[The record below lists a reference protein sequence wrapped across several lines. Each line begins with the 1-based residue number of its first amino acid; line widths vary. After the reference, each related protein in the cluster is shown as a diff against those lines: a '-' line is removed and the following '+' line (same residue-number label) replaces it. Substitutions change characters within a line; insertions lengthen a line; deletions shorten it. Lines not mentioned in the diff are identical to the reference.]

1 MKGSSKRTCGNSMSP
16 LGGGGGG
23 GGGLQKKDLGAASPT
38 LLTGVKL
45 QLQRRLFKPSG
56 EISSLT

>member
-1 MKGSSKRTCGNSMSP
+1 MKGNSKRTSGNSMSP
-16 LGGGGGG
+16 LGGGEV
-23 GGGLQKKDLGAASPT
+23 QKKDLGAASPT

-45 QLQRRLFKPSG
+45 QPQRRLFKPST

>member
-1 MKGSSKRTCGNSMSP
+1 MKGNSKRTSGNSMSL

-23 GGGLQKKDLGAASPT
+23 VQKKDLGAASPT

-45 QLQRRLFKPSG
+45 HLQRRLFKPSG

>member
-1 MKGSSKRTCGNSMSP
+1 MNGSSKRTCGNSMSP
-16 LGGGGGG
+16 LGGRVGGV
-23 GGGLQKKDLGAASPT
+23 QKKDLGAASPT

>member
-1 MKGSSKRTCGNSMSP
+1 MKGNSQRTSGNSISP

-23 GGGLQKKDLGAASPT
+23 GAEKGSPT

-45 QLQRRLFKPSG
+45 QLQRRLFKLSG

>member
-1 MKGSSKRTCGNSMSP
+1 M
-16 LGGGGGG
+16 GGGGGG
-23 GGGLQKKDLGAASPT
+23 QKKDLGAASPT

>member
-16 LGGGGGG
+16 LGRGGGGV
-23 GGGLQKKDLGAASPT
+23 QKKDLGAASPT

-45 QLQRRLFKPSG
+45 ELQRRLFKPSG

>member
-1 MKGSSKRTCGNSMSP
+1 MKGNSKRTSGNSMSP

-23 GGGLQKKDLGAASPT
+23 GGVQKKDLGAASPT

-45 QLQRRLFKPSG
+45 HLQRRLFKPSG

>member
-16 LGGGGGG
+16 FGGGGGV
-23 GGGLQKKDLGAASPT
+23 QKKDLGAASST